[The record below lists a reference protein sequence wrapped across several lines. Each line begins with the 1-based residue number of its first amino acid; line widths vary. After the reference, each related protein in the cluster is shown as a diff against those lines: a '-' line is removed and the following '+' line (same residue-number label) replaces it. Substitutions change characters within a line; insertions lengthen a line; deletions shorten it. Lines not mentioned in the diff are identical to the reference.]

1 MIETNETLKGNINV
15 SSSISGVVKNGVEYI
30 EPLTQEK
37 SVIPNI
43 EEQVIVPDEGFGGLS
58 KVIIEPVSLQT
69 KESTPIEEEQTIIA
83 DDEFLGLKE
92 VKIKSIPSE
101 YKKPT
106 GTKKINSN
114 GEYNVASYEKALV
127 NVEQKPPVLQ
137 EKSVTPN
144 EYTQIIS
151 HDVGYTGLGN
161 VTINPIPNE
170 YVKPSGTLPI
180 NSNGTFDVS
189 KYKTVITDVHE
200 SAGEQQYFTT
210 LNKSGRS
217 TDIPGILQSLQ
228 NIPDNLTITIGQN
241 QFTEC
246 RGLLKIPALDYSNL
260 TNCSYMFNTC
270 VSLNNTTNARNF
282 KKITNMSYMFAY
294 CQTMTEIDCS
304 TWDIQ
309 NVTTAQ
315 RMFTN
320 NTKLK
325 TVNISNWN
333 NSKGINFSYMFYL
346 DRALTTVVAENTLIS
361 GTINTNSMFRDCSN
375 LVNLDLSW
383 LHRTGNVD
391 MSYMF
396 YYCDKLQKLDI
407 RNFDLSAVTT
417 SSYSNSAFSSVP
429 KTCEIIVMNDA
440 CKQWMSEKFS
450 AWTNVKTVAELGE

>member
-43 EEQVIVPDEGFGGLS
+43 EEQVIVPDKGFSGLS
-58 KVIIEPVSLQT
+58 KVIIEPVTLQT
-69 KESTPIEEEQTIIA
+69 KETTPIEEEQTIIA
-83 DDEFLGLKE
+83 DDDFLGLKE

-106 GTKKINSN
+106 GTKEISSN
-114 GEYNVASYEKALV
+114 GEYDVASYEKALV
-127 NVEQKPPVLQ
+127 NVEQRKPNLQ
-137 EKSVTPN
+137 DKNVIPN
-144 EYTQIIS
+144 EETQIINA
-151 HDVGYTGLGN
+151 DIGYDGLNN
-161 VTINPIPNE
+161 VMINPIPDE
-170 YVKPSGTLPI
+170 YIKPSGTLPI

-228 NIPDNLTITIGQN
+228 NIPDNITITIGQN

-260 TNCSYMFNTC
+260 TNCSYMFNAC
-270 VSLNNTTNARNF
+270 VSLNNTINARNF
-282 KKITNMSYMFAY
+282 KKITNMLYMFAY
-294 CQTMTEIDCS
+294 CSTMTEIDCS
-304 TWDIQ
+304 TWNIQ
-309 NVTTAQ
+309 NATTTQ
-315 RMFTN
+315 YMFTE

-325 TVNISNWN
+325 TVNLSNWN
-333 NSKGINFSYMFYL
+333 NSKGINLSYMFYL
-346 DRALTTVVAENTLIS
+346 DRALTTVIAENTLIS
-361 GTINTNSMFRDCSN
+361 GAVKTSSMFRECSG
-375 LVNLDLSW
+375 LTNLDLSW
-383 LHRTGNVD
+383 LHRTGNTD
-391 MSYMF
+391 MSGMF
-396 YYCDKLQKLDI
+396 YYCNKLQKLDI

-417 SSYSNSAFSSVP
+417 SSYYSGAFTSVP
-429 KTCEIIVMNDA
+429 TTCEIIVMNDA
-440 CKQWMSEKFS
+440 CKEWMNSKFS
-450 AWTNVKTVAELGE
+450 TYTNVKTVAELGE